1 MKRLLVL
8 LITSLATVTLF
19 AQTKP
24 TAFKKFYMDFGT
36 GPASHNGSLVSI
48 GARGVLKNNWT
59 ASLSFYSLNMDPKN
73 LPSNYKQGYT
83 LLLIFPVMDP
93 MPSVK
98 MNVFNF
104 TGGRFFQLG
113 RKTWITTEAGL
124 SIGTG
129 ETMNFTSQ
137 PIEDDFF
144 YVSSN
149 YSTQKKSQ
157 TTIGGMLRT
166 DFNWAFTPYAG
177 LSVGAFGNLNS
188 IQSPVGMEIKL
199 IAGWLNTK
207 KRNKS
212 TF

>member
-1 MKRLLVL
+1 MKKLLL
-8 LITSLATVTLF
+8 LLMTSLATITLF
-19 AQTKP
+19 AQTNP
-24 TAFKKFYMDFGT
+24 AGLKKFYIDCGT
-36 GPASHNGSLVSI
+36 GPVTHNGSLASI
-48 GARGVLKNNWT
+48 GARAVLKNNWT
-59 ASLSFYSLNMDPKN
+59 ASVSFYSFNMDPKN
-73 LPSNYKQGYT
+73 LPSNYQQGYT

-98 MNVFNF
+98 MNAINF

-113 RKTWITTEAGL
+113 RKTWVTTEAGL
-124 SIGTG
+124 SIVTG

-137 PIEDDFF
+137 PIEDDWF

-149 YSTQKKSQ
+149 YSTEKKSQ

-166 DFNWAFTPYAG
+166 DFNWAFSPYAG
-177 LSVGAFGNLNS
+177 LSVGAFGNFNS

-212 TF
+212 